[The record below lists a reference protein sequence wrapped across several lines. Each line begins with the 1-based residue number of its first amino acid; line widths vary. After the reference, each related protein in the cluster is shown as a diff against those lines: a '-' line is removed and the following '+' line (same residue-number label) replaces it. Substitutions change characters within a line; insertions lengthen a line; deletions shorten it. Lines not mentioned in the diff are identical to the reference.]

1 MIWGCGIAVIAVAI
15 FIGGWRAHLSF
26 CMRRNGCPI
35 YRQLDTGEWVN
46 RLASEGWHTK
56 NGKRHFPRE
65 ERETHPTTEV
75 ATPQTLA
82 KALDENNKTGI
93 PLPNT
98 NGVTTDVA
106 NPKRRRP

>member
-35 YRQLDTGEWVN
+35 YRQLDTGEWVS
-46 RLASEGWHTK
+46 RMSSEGWTTR

-65 ERETHPTTEV
+65 DRERHPTAEMVTPQLLDKARKSGVPYEKRETPTAE
-75 ATPQTLA
+75 
-82 KALDENNKTGI
+82 
-93 PLPNT
+93 
-98 NGVTTDVA
+98 TDL
-106 NPKRRRP
+106 NSPRRRTP